1 MEVFYYYF
9 FFFPLEVSIIL
20 SSTVVEAKF
29 KRCVARDR
37 FMIISLE
44 LPMYL

>member
-1 MEVFYYYF
+1 MEVFF
-9 FFFPLEVSIIL
+9 FSFSLEVSIIL

-44 LPMYL
+44 LSIYL